1 MSAELAQNLE
11 TEQKGER
18 FTLIQPPELPIDPVS
33 PNRVA
38 LVLLGG
44 ILAVGA
50 GIGMALLLEALDDGI
65 YTIGEVTTLT
75 GAAPLVAITYM
86 ENSVEASQHNR
97 KRIYIFL
104 GLVLVG
110 VIILTCFHFFIK
122 PLDVTWYILLRK
134 LGIN

>member
-65 YTIGEVTTLT
+65 YTIGEVTALT
-75 GAAPLVAITYM
+75 GVAPLVAISYM

-104 GLVLVG
+104 GLVAVKNQKR
-110 VIILTCFHFFIK
+110 FIS
-122 PLDVTWYILLRK
+122 
-134 LGIN
+134 